1 MSKQCAP
8 TLPIPR
14 SSVVVLF
21 VVLAVLLGEGQTSGP
36 LSLEA
41 TVALPNIHGRI
52 DHFSVDVEGQRL
64 FVAAVENHTV
74 EVLDLKLGKVA
85 HTIHDLAEPQGVLYE
100 PSSHRL
106 FVACGLDGTVRIFDG
121 RVFRL
126 IQTVKFP
133 DDADNLR
140 YDATRKQVIVGYAG
154 AKQLRKREA
163 GTGGLG
169 FLDLDGKRLGDV
181 VIDAHPES
189 FQLDGQGARA
199 YVNVP
204 DKKEI
209 EVVDLAKRA
218 VVARWPVTA
227 SLNNFPMALD
237 ESRHRLLVGAW
248 TPPRLLVFDTESGQ
262 QVAAAETASKTDDL
276 FYDEPRARFY
286 VLNNAGALQVF
297 QQKDPDHYE
306 LIASYPNPPGTQTG
320 LFVSAW
326 SKLFAGVRQHG
337 GKSAEI
343 RVFRAEPR

>member
-1 MSKQCAP
+1 MSDQPPLTFAILLSFLLLPGVLCA
-8 TLPIPR
+8 
-14 SSVVVLF
+14 
-21 VVLAVLLGEGQTSGP
+21 AQTSAP
-36 LSLEA
+36 LSLESA
-41 TVALPNIHGRI
+41 IALPDVRGRI

-64 FVAAVENHTV
+64 FVAAVENHSV
-74 EVLDLKLGKVA
+74 EILDLKSNKVA
-85 HTIHDLAEPQGVLYE
+85 HTIHDLPEPQGVLYE
-100 PSSHRL
+100 SSSHRL

-121 RVFRL
+121 DSL
-126 IQTVKFP
+126 QAIATAKFP
-133 DDADNLR
+133 EDADNLR
-140 YDATRKQVIVGYAG
+140 YDATRKQIIVGYAG
-154 AKQLRKREA
+154 AKQLRKRDT
-163 GTGGLG
+163 GSGGLG

-181 VIDAHPES
+181 VMDAHPES
-189 FQLDGQGARA
+189 FQPDGEGARV

-204 DKKEI
+204 DKNEI
-209 EVVDLAKRA
+209 EVVDLARRA

-237 ESRHRLLVGAW
+237 EAHHRLLVGAW
-248 TPPRLLVFDTESGQ
+248 TPPRLLVFDTESGE
-262 QVAAAETASKTDDL
+262 QVAAAEIASKTDDL
-276 FYDEPRARFY
+276 FYDETRARVY

-343 RVFRAEPR
+343 RAFRAEPR